1 MLMDSSP
8 HKRLARIFI
17 ACLTALSLAAFAG
30 CGPFGGNSPEDAIK
44 DFSEAV
50 ADGDGEKA
58 CDLVTDDY
66 KEEEFG
72 GDECEEQVEAFG
84 DEASDEDKDKLRD
97 VEVSDVEEDGDKAT
111 AKVKTEGEDEDEV
124 ELEKVDGDWKLS
136 GEGGD
141 N

>member
-1 MLMDSSP
+1 MLIDKGP
-8 HKRLARIFI
+8 HKRPARLFVTCLA
-17 ACLTALSLAAFAG
+17 ALSLAAFAG
-30 CGPFGGNSPEDAIK
+30 CGPFGGDSPEDVIK

-50 ADGDGEKA
+50 ADGDGGKA

-66 KEEEFG
+66 KEEIG
-72 GDECEEQVEAFG
+72 GDNCEEQVEQIGEA
-84 DEASDEDKDKLRD
+84 ASDEEKDKLRD

-111 AKVKTEGEDEDEV
+111 AKVKAEGEDEDEV
-124 ELEKVDGDWKLS
+124 ELEKVDGDWKIS

>member
-1 MLMDSSP
+1 MPIDNGP
-8 HKRLARIFI
+8 QKRLARIFI
-17 ACLTALSLAAFAG
+17 ACLAALSLAAFAG
-30 CGPFGGNSPEDAIK
+30 CGPFGGDSPEDVIK

-58 CDLVTDDY
+58 CDLVTDEY
-66 KEEEFG
+66 REQELG
-72 GDECEEQVEAFG
+72 GDQCEEQVEQGA
-84 DEASDEDKDKLRD
+84 EAASDEELDRLRD
-97 VEVSDVEEDGDKAT
+97 IEVSDVEEDGDKAT
-111 AKVKTEGEDEDEV
+111 AKVKAEGEDEDEV